1 MKPRVSVVIPTHNRR
16 ALLEDTIASVHAQ
29 RGVNVELIVV
39 DDASTDDTWEWLT
52 RQKNLVPIRQEKNA
66 RESQARNTGF
76 AAATAPYVMF
86 FDDDDLLEP
95 GALAHLH
102 AELLKEPDAVAAVGA
117 RWDWFTDEG
126 WGRRDVHPRIRRV
139 RNVFYDFLF
148 GWSAIPGQCLFRSDA
163 VRAVGG
169 YDPGISYVADRDM
182 CLRVARKGPAVLVP
196 RIVMKYRISRHQF
209 RPADIVDQREYV
221 AQKAIASLP
230 PHEQRRAARI
240 RRAGVGVNTADERA
254 RAREFVSAA
263 RSLAIAL
270 ASSPRIFA
278 NPLIASWVFQ
288 RMARATLR
296 AFVEPRYRTPVRKA
310 TTIDRDI

>member
-16 ALLEDTIASVHAQ
+16 ALLEETIASVQAQ

-139 RNVFYDFLF
+139 RNVFY
-148 GWSAIPGQCLFRSDA
+148 
-163 VRAVGG
+163 
-169 YDPGISYVADRDM
+169 
-182 CLRVARKGPAVLVP
+182 
-196 RIVMKYRISRHQF
+196 
-209 RPADIVDQREYV
+209 
-221 AQKAIASLP
+221 
-230 PHEQRRAARI
+230 
-240 RRAGVGVNTADERA
+240 
-254 RAREFVSAA
+254 
-263 RSLAIAL
+263 
-270 ASSPRIFA
+270 
-278 NPLIASWVFQ
+278 
-288 RMARATLR
+288 
-296 AFVEPRYRTPVRKA
+296 
-310 TTIDRDI
+310 